1 MKGLSWNVAIYRKVG
16 RKKKNKEG
24 SPSGDGVV
32 IKSEEVEVVVMWV
45 Q

>member
-1 MKGLSWNVAIYRKVG
+1 MSPFIGKWEGRRIRKEALVVM
-16 RKKKNKEG
+16 
-24 SPSGDGVV
+24 VV